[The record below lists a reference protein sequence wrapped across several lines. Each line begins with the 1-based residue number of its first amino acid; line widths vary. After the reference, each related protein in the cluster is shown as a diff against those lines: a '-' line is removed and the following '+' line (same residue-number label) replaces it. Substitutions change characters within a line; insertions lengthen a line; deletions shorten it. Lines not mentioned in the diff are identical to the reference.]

1 MQPHVNEPTPS
12 SMACQCVGARLT
24 SLSSPS
30 QQNDTPTSIPT
41 RSIQNV
47 LQEDQHMSTDE
58 AGEPSI
64 NEDDDL
70 LLVQCLKL
78 LNLVMMGNNQH

>member
-1 MQPHVNEPTPS
+1 VQPHVNEPTPS
-12 SMACQCVGARLT
+12 SMASQCVGARLT

-30 QQNDTPTSIPT
+30 QQNDTQTSIPT

-47 LQEDQHMSTDE
+47 LQEDQHMSTEE

-64 NEDDDL
+64 NEDDDPHVGAML
-70 LLVQCLKL
+70 EIIEPC
-78 LNLVMMGNNQH
+78 NDG